1 MRPTVTSRQRC
12 EPLTGRHRLRPRCR
26 TSRDAGFAL
35 SSLVAG
41 EGGAGGGPSLA
52 GVIPAEGT
60 VLPPTPAAVTSR
72 PSSRDFSSLPPSGR
86 GCGGD
91 TCTHPPPPP
100 TSPCSPTDHACT
112 PLPGQDRPS
121 RPSDLRSFLPG
132 CFFTPCTVCTRAA
145 APPPI
150 PPNPGVGLP
159 SPPPSLHPGVLRPPP
174 PSPPHR
180 PHPTGQVLSLL
191 EIKVHSLWCRG
202 APAAA
207 SCFVS
212 GVRLSPIGDPQA
224 LCSPSSSPL
233 PAPSVPAQSPQDP
246 AGQG

>member
-1 MRPTVTSRQRC
+1 MSPSPAATAFA
-12 EPLTGRHRLRPRCR
+12 PGAGRAETLGLLCPPWWPVRGGQGGVLPWPESSLQKGPCSPRPRPQSPLARPRAISPPCHPPDVGVEGTHAPTTPPPNLAMLTHR
-26 TSRDAGFAL
+26 SRL
-35 SSLVAG
+35 HPPP
-41 EGGAGGGPSLA
+41 GAGPAVEAVRSSFFSTGMFLHAVHRVHASGCSPPNPPKPWGRAALA
-52 GVIPAEGT
+52 
-60 VLPPTPAAVTSR
+60 
-72 PSSRDFSSLPPSGR
+72 
-86 GCGGD
+86 
-91 TCTHPPPPP
+91 PPPPP
-100 TSPCSPTDHACT
+100 
-112 PLPGQDRPS
+112 
-121 RPSDLRSFLPG
+121 
-132 CFFTPCTVCTRAA
+132 
-145 APPPI
+145 
-150 PPNPGVGLP
+150 
-159 SPPPSLHPGVLRPPP
+159 HPGVLRPPP

-202 APAAA
+202 AAAAA